1 MGLEGRTVGEFAE
14 ERGADPLDVFLLS
27 CRREVVAMRC
37 LVISALAFMLSL
49 PVAAQDFQKGLE
61 AYERGDYATA
71 LQVLRPLA
79 KQGDAPAQY
88 NLAVFYHN
96 GQGVP

>member
-14 ERGADPLDVFLLS
+14 
-27 CRREVVAMRC
+27 
-37 LVISALAFMLSL
+37 
-49 PVAAQDFQKGLE
+49 
-61 AYERGDYATA
+61 ERGDYATA

-88 NLAVFYHN
+88 NLGTMYRNGQGVPQDYTKAANWYRKAAEQGLSTAQKTLAVLYHN